1 MSAEAVEQPRW
12 LDDDE
17 MRAWRAYAVGSA
29 LLEYRLHRDL
39 QEAHG
44 LALADYELLV
54 RLSEAP
60 DGRIRMSLL
69 AGLVA
74 SSKSRVSHQI
84 ARMEKEGLV
93 LREGCSS
100 DGRGVFAVLT
110 EHGKEVLRTA
120 APTHVEGVR
129 AHLVDEL
136 SSEEQAVLARVFE
149 RVTEALRTA
158 SPPGSW

>member
-1 MSAEAVEQPRW
+1 
-12 LDDDE
+12 
-17 MRAWRAYAVGSA
+17 MRAWRAYVVGSA

-69 AGLVA
+69 ASQVG

-84 ARMEKEGLV
+84 ARMEKDELV
-93 LREGCSS
+93 WREGCSS

-110 EHGKEVLRTA
+110 EHGREVLSAA

-129 AHLVDEL
+129 AHLVDQL
-136 SSEEQAVLARVFE
+136 SAEEQTVLARVFE
-149 RVTEALRTA
+149 RVCEQLG
-158 SPPGSW
+158 SPGAW

>member
-1 MSAEAVEQPRW
+1 MSAEPIQQPRW

-84 ARMEKEGLV
+84 ARMEKDGLV
-93 LREGCSS
+93 LRKGCSS

-110 EHGKEVLRTA
+110 EHGQDVLRTA

-136 SSEEQAVLARVFE
+136 SSEERTVLARVFE
-149 RVTEALRTA
+149 RVTEALRA
-158 SPPGSW
+158 NSSPGSW

>member
-1 MSAEAVEQPRW
+1 
-12 LDDDE
+12 
-17 MRAWRAYAVGSA
+17 MRAWRAYVVGSA

-39 QEAHG
+39 QDAHG

-60 DGRIRMSLL
+60 AGRIRMSLL
-69 AGLVA
+69 AAQVG

-84 ARMEKEGLV
+84 ARMEKDRLV
-93 LREGCSS
+93 SREGCSS

-110 EHGKEVLRTA
+110 ELGGEVLRRA
-120 APTHVEGVR
+120 ASTHVEGVR

-136 SSEEQAVLARVFE
+136 SAEERSVLARVFE
-149 RVTEALRTA
+149 RLCERLGA
-158 SPPGSW
+158 GSAHDS

>member
-1 MSAEAVEQPRW
+1 
-12 LDDDE
+12 
-17 MRAWRAYAVGSA
+17 MRAWRAYVVGSA

-54 RLSEAP
+54 RLSEGP
-60 DGRIRMSLL
+60 EGRIRMSLL
-69 AGLVA
+69 ASQVG

-84 ARMEKEGLV
+84 ARMEKDDLV
-93 LREGCSS
+93 WREGCSS

-110 EHGKEVLRTA
+110 EHGREVLRAA

-129 AHLVDEL
+129 AHLVDQL
-136 SSEEQAVLARVFE
+136 SVEERNVLARVFE
-149 RVTEALRTA
+149 RVCERL
-158 SPPGSW
+158 GSAHGVW